1 MTDLQAKLDSWVR
14 QLGDRLGKLFYLK
27 DGVCSVKDA
36 SGQEYV
42 IDLPE
47 NDTDVYFCAPIAT
60 LNDTASKSTDF
71 EQVLKWNL
79 WGHETQGGTLSFD
92 EMTQRIVFHKTVP
105 MEGLDENRFAE
116 AFSNFVGSV
125 LHIKELWENYKQT
138 GSNVNAG
145 EGKEGMDPLFR
156 I

>member
-42 IDLPE
+42 VDLPE

-60 LNDTASKSTDF
+60 LNDAASKPMDF

-79 WGHETQGGTLSFD
+79 WGH
-92 EMTQRIVFHKTVP
+92 
-105 MEGLDENRFAE
+105 
-116 AFSNFVGSV
+116 
-125 LHIKELWENYKQT
+125 
-138 GSNVNAG
+138 
-145 EGKEGMDPLFR
+145 
-156 I
+156 